1 MLILRKGGYS
11 MVDKLLNDAS
21 YRSYWRGYEYFKEGR
36 VKNIQRLMA
45 LHILLLY
52 LVVKITM

>member
-1 MLILRKGGYS
+1 MLILRKGGYY

-36 VKNIQRLMA
+36 VKK
-45 LHILLLY
+45 Y
-52 LVVKITM
+52 SKI

>member
-1 MLILRKGGYS
+1 

-36 VKNIQRLMA
+36 VKNMS
-45 LHILLLY
+45 ILDFGWDFTNLWIPLFF
-52 LVVKITM
+52 VFKILGGFI